1 MTHANG
7 TSYILSSVYVAYTNC
22 IFPFNIF
29 LSLSSTIFEFYVTVI
44 HLLKRRLISIIIAFL
59 INSIFIKDQVP
70 FGRIYIYIWSPYD
83 FFLEITAFLSLPGS
97 CQCSG
102 RSWANLFPARVQSA
116 CDCGIHQ
123 LLILTAMAVDV
134 NNSSL
139 CI

>member
-59 INSIFIKDQVP
+59 INSIFIKD
-70 FGRIYIYIWSPYD
+70 
-83 FFLEITAFLSLPGS
+83 
-97 CQCSG
+97 
-102 RSWANLFPARVQSA
+102 
-116 CDCGIHQ
+116 
-123 LLILTAMAVDV
+123 
-134 NNSSL
+134 
-139 CI
+139 